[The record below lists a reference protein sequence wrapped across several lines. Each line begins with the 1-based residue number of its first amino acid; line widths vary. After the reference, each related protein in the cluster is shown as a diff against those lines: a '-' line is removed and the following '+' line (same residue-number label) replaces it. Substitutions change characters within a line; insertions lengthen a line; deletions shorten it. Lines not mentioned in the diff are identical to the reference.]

1 MMFKSIVGATFSATL
16 LLATGIATFSPD
28 SAQAQGTIGESQGEF
43 TRRMT
48 QKLDNIRKR
57 TSRVEKALEANVV
70 PPEEKL
76 SRNERKRLG
85 WIESEL
91 VEIEKQTRTEERR
104 MRFRHSAN
112 PASSQMQYMDRNKT
126 ENAVYQLDQ
135 RIKSLEKYVRSKKSE
150 D

>member
-1 MMFKSIVGATFSATL
+1 M
-16 LLATGIATFSPD
+16 
-28 SAQAQGTIGESQGEF
+28 
-43 TRRMT
+43 
-48 QKLDNIRKR
+48 
-57 TSRVEKALEANVV
+57 EKALEANVV

-112 PASSQMQYMDRNKT
+112 PVSGQMQYMDRNKT